1 MIKMNE
7 NTLNNVAKTLN
18 VTVDTLRTKALTV
31 LEEQAPAWRNA
42 NKSEEDCGLLAIR
55 VAARSISTE
64 NARMTR
70 SGASKYEGMFI
81 SSPRTKEWGKILYNK
96 MKNQLLTASPEV
108 IQTLVDSG
116 AVVTFEDNH
125 DGSYTRSARE
135 DFYGQEVADVTEL
148 PAHTMKLNENL
159 HFFVVW
165 DKANKTFPSG
175 DVNFKFG
182 RPRPQDERERTSMFF
197 GRPEGASSPMQLISV
212 KAQGK
217 AADVQ
222 HPTFVT
228 GTIPLRTGKNNNA
241 YAKPDITILTPKLDV
256 ANSFTQP
263 PISISDDGMSSG
275 LIIDILRLENTLGSL
290 AELPEYYNTFN
301 GTQGWWDRQL
311 CVATEVIHID
321 PREAGG
327 FVLVCADLDI
337 ASTAPTV
344 DVYVSAD
351 QEFKV
356 DFAVGTK
363 ALLVGQTWRTQD
375 GEQRLSI
382 NGWWAF
388 DEIEAM
394 SGDGY

>member
-1 MIKMNE
+1 MNE

-18 VTVDTLRTKALTV
+18 VTVDTLRMKALAV

-197 GRPEGASSPMQLISV
+197 GRPDGTSGPMQLISV

-228 GTIPLRTGKNNNA
+228 GTIPLRAGKNNNA
-241 YAKPDITILTPKLDV
+241 YAKPDITVLTPNLSV
-256 ANSFTQP
+256 ADSFTKP
-263 PISISDDGMSSG
+263 PMSINDNGMDG
-275 LIIDILRLENTLGSL
+275 LIVEILGLENTLGSL
-290 AELPEYYNTFN
+290 AELPEYYNTYN
-301 GTQGWWDRQL
+301 GKDGWWDRQL

-327 FVLVCADLDI
+327 FVLVCADLDMT
-337 ASTAPTV
+337 STAPTV

-388 DEIEAM
+388 DEVEAM
-394 SGDGY
+394 QGDEY